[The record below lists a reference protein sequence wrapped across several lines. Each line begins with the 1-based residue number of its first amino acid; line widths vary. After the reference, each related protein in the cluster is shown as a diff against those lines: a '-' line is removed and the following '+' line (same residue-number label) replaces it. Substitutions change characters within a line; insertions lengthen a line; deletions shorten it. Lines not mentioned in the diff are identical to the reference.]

1 MKLLILTTYY
11 PPEATAA
18 SVRMSQIVK
27 RCTSKDI
34 EDIIVIAFNPLYK
47 REKGAT
53 KQETVEVIRHTR
65 NFLPAFV
72 FMPQSLN
79 PLTLLFWIYIS
90 LKELA
95 KYKPDVILA
104 TTPPFASAI
113 AAGIAAK
120 ILKKPYVIDYR
131 DDLTSVINSIAEI
144 KRSYVKYPLKVANKF
159 MSSFLYRS
167 LKKAALISTVN
178 EVLQEKLIAL
188 NRNVILVPNGIDIQE
203 LTEVKK
209 DFDRAKVLTKNGIL
223 NSEDSAIIVY
233 VGDLN
238 MPYYMPEIVLE
249 PLKELIKK
257 GYDIKYILIGDGAR
271 REPIEE
277 LVTEMGL
284 EEIVFLVGMK
294 DHQEVLELLLASDTA
309 FYSLQKND
317 PQSKHA
323 IGAKVYE
330 YLGCG
335 LPVLAVADEGSA
347 ISELI
352 KKHDIGVFVSWPE
365 IAILGDALREL
376 LDTGKYAQNIELRY
390 SYLIEKIDRNSG
402 LDLLYDN
409 VKALVI
415 ANAGT
420 QDF

>member
-1 MKLLILTTYY
+1 
-11 PPEATAA
+11 
-18 SVRMSQIVK
+18 
-27 RCTSKDI
+27 
-34 EDIIVIAFNPLYK
+34 
-47 REKGAT
+47 
-53 KQETVEVIRHTR
+53 
-65 NFLPAFV
+65 
-72 FMPQSLN
+72 
-79 PLTLLFWIYIS
+79 
-90 LKELA
+90 
-95 KYKPDVILA
+95 
-104 TTPPFASAI
+104 
-113 AAGIAAK
+113 
-120 ILKKPYVIDYR
+120 
-131 DDLTSVINSIAEI
+131 
-144 KRSYVKYPLKVANKF
+144 

-415 ANAGT
+415 ANAET